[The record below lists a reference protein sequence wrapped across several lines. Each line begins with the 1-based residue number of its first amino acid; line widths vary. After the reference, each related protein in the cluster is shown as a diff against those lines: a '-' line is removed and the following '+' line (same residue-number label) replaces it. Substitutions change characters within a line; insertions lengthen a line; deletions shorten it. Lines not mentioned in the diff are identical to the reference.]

1 MRELKIN
8 YGITDRSN
16 ESVNKY
22 LTEVNK
28 KEMISPEQ
36 EVELAQRI
44 RKGDERA
51 VTQLVEANLRFVV
64 SVAKQYQ
71 NRGMPLSDLIEE
83 GNLGLIKAANMF
95 DETRGFKFISYAV
108 WWVRQAIHQALA
120 NNGNMVR
127 LPINKSAMLSKI
139 FSYMAQFYQ
148 DNEREPSPSEISDA
162 LGFTEDQVRSAMGFD
177 GRSISISTPL
187 GGDSDNG
194 TMEDTMKSEIQD
206 TDHDMDRESLM
217 TDIRNVLMTLAPR
230 ERKIEMMFFGIG
242 QPACSA
248 TDVANELHLTRERVR
263 QVHEKNLKKL
273 KSNPQVCKMLQKYLG
288 N

>member
-1 MRELKIN
+1 M
-8 YGITDRSN
+8 
-16 ESVNKY
+16 
-22 LTEVNK
+22 
-28 KEMISPEQ
+28 
-36 EVELAQRI
+36 A
-44 RKGDERA
+44 
-51 VTQLVEANLRFVV
+51 QLVEANLRFVV

-148 DNEREPSPSEISDA
+148 DNEREPSPTEISEA
-162 LGFTEDQVRSAMGFD
+162 LGFTEEQVRSAMGFD

-206 TDHDMDRESLM
+206 TDHGMDRESLM

-288 N
+288 S

>member
-8 YGITDRSN
+8 YGITDRTN

-44 RKGDERA
+44 RKGDEKA

-120 NNGNMVR
+120 NNGSMVR

-148 DNEREPSPSEISDA
+148 DNEREPSPSEISEA

-206 TDHDMDRESLM
+206 TDHGMDRESLM

>member
-1 MRELKIN
+1 M
-8 YGITDRSN
+8 
-16 ESVNKY
+16 
-22 LTEVNK
+22 
-28 KEMISPEQ
+28 
-36 EVELAQRI
+36 
-44 RKGDERA
+44 
-51 VTQLVEANLRFVV
+51 
-64 SVAKQYQ
+64 
-71 NRGMPLSDLIEE
+71 
-83 GNLGLIKAANMF
+83 
-95 DETRGFKFISYAV
+95 

-206 TDHDMDRESLM
+206 TDHGMDRESLM

-288 N
+288 S

>member
-8 YGITDRSN
+8 YGITDRTN

-28 KEMISPEQ
+28 KDMISPEQ

-44 RKGDERA
+44 RKGDEQA
-51 VTQLVEANLRFVV
+51 IKQLVEANLRFVV

-71 NRGMPLSDLIEE
+71 NRGMLLSDLIEE

-148 DNEREPSPSEISDA
+148 EHEREPSPTEISEA
-162 LGFTEDQVRSAMGFD
+162 LNFTEEQVRSAMGFD

-206 TDHDMDRESLM
+206 TDHGMDRESLM
-217 TDIRNVLMTLAPR
+217 TDIRSALETLTPR

-248 TDVANELHLTRERVR
+248 TDVANELNLTRERVR

-273 KSNPQVCKMLQKYLG
+273 KNNPQVCKLLQKYLG

>member
-8 YGITDRSN
+8 YGITDRTN

-44 RKGDERA
+44 RKGDEKA

-95 DETRGFKFISYAV
+95 DETRGFQFISYAV

-194 TMEDTMKSEIQD
+194 TMEDTMKSERQD
-206 TDHDMDRESLM
+206 TDHGMDRESLM

-248 TDVANELHLTRERVR
+248 TDVAN
-263 QVHEKNLKKL
+263 
-273 KSNPQVCKMLQKYLG
+273 
-288 N
+288 

>member
-8 YGITDRSN
+8 YGITDRTN

-44 RKGDERA
+44 RKGDQKA
-51 VTQLVEANLRFVV
+51 VAQLVEANLRFVV

-148 DNEREPSPSEISDA
+148 DNEREPSPTEISEA
-162 LGFTEDQVRSAMGFD
+162 LGFTEEQVRSAMGFD

-288 N
+288 S

>member
-8 YGITDRSN
+8 YGITDRTN

-44 RKGDERA
+44 RKGDEKA

-95 DETRGFKFISYAV
+95 DETRGFKFISDAV

-206 TDHDMDRESLM
+206 TDHGMDRESLM

-288 N
+288 S

>member
-8 YGITDRSN
+8 YGITDRTN

-44 RKGDERA
+44 RKGDEKA

-206 TDHDMDRESLM
+206 TDHGMDRESLM

-288 N
+288 S

>member
-8 YGITDRSN
+8 YGITDRTN

-44 RKGDERA
+44 RKGDEKA

-148 DNEREPSPSEISDA
+148 DNEREPSPSEISEA

-206 TDHDMDRESLM
+206 TDHGMDRESLM

>member
-1 MRELKIN
+1 MRQLKITQS
-8 YGITDRSN
+8 ITNR
-16 ESVNKY
+16 ESASLDKY
-22 LTEVNK
+22 LQEIGR
-28 KEMISPEQ
+28 EELISVEE

-44 RKGDERA
+44 RKGDHKALEKLTR
-51 VTQLVEANLRFVV
+51 ANLRFVV

-71 NRGMPLSDLIEE
+71 NHGLSLPDLINE

-206 TDHDMDRESLM
+206 TDHGMDRESLM

-288 N
+288 S